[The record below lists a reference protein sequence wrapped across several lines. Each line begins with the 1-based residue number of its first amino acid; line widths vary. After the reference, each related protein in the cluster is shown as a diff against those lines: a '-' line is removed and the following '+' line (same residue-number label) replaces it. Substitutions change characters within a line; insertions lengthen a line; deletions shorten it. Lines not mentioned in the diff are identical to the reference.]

1 MSSGWWLLLSW
12 LAPALAEPLVLPVAL
27 EAAES
32 AQVFALQSGVV
43 RRVWRTVG
51 ETVAA
56 GDTLACLEEGDLRLE
71 EDAAF
76 LVLQQAEKRLARIR
90 PLFEQGGI
98 AAQDLETLEFAVQ
111 TAQLRYRKAELER
124 ERAVLRAPIGGVVA
138 AADVEVGERIATGK
152 VCFRI
157 LDTTDLQAEL
167 FVPVDRLAEV
177 KLGQKVTAQGPAMPT
192 RRLEGSV
199 VRLSP
204 LVDPESGRG
213 AVRVR
218 FPGAGKAV
226 KPGTVV
232 DVTLT
237 KEEGVP

>member
-1 MSSGWWLLLSW
+1 MSYGWLLWAWVTS
-12 LAPALAEPLVLPVAL
+12 ALAEPLILPVAL

-43 RRVWRTVG
+43 QRVRRTVG
-51 ETVAA
+51 EGVAQ
-56 GDTLACLEEGDLRLE
+56 GDTLACLEDGDLRLE
-71 EDAAF
+71 EDTAA
-76 LVLQQAEKRLARIR
+76 LALQQAEKRLARVR

-98 AAQDLETLEFAVQ
+98 SAQDLETLEFAVQ
-111 TAQLRYRKAELER
+111 TAQLRFRKAVLER

-138 AADVEVGERIATGK
+138 EADVEVGERLATGK

-157 LDTTDLQAEL
+157 LDATDLQAEL

-177 KLGQKVTAQGPAMPT
+177 QLGQKVTAQSPAMPAL
-192 RRLEGSV
+192 RLEGSV
-199 VRLSP
+199 VRISP

-218 FPGAGKAV
+218 FPGAGKEV

-237 KEEGVP
+237 QEEGVP

>member
-1 MSSGWWLLLSW
+1 MSYGWLLWAWVTS
-12 LAPALAEPLVLPVAL
+12 ALAEPLVLPVAL

-32 AQVFALQSGVV
+32 AQVFTLQSGVV
-43 RRVWRTVG
+43 QRVQRTVG
-51 ETVAA
+51 EAVAL
-56 GDTLACLEEGDLRLE
+56 GDTLAGLEDGDLRLE
-71 EDAAF
+71 EDAAA
-76 LVLQQAEKRLARIR
+76 LALQQAEKRLARIR

-111 TAQLRYRKAELER
+111 TAQLRFRKAVLER
-124 ERAVLRAPIGGVVA
+124 ERAILRAPIGGMVA
-138 AADVEVGERIATGK
+138 EANVAVGERIAAGQ

-157 LDTTDLQAEL
+157 VDATDLQAEL

-177 KLGQKVTAQGPAMPT
+177 RLGQKVTAQGPASPAM
-192 RRLEGSV
+192 RLQGSV
-199 VRLSP
+199 VRISP

-218 FPGAGKAV
+218 FPGAGKEV

-237 KEEGVP
+237 EEGVP

>member
-71 EDAAF
+71 EDAAA
-76 LVLQQAEKRLARIR
+76 LVLAQAEKRLARIR

-111 TAQLRYRKAELER
+111 TAQLRFRKAVLEWA
-124 ERAVLRAPIGGVVA
+124 RAVLRAPISGIVA
-138 AADVEVGERIATGK
+138 EADLTPGERIAAGK
-152 VCFRI
+152 VCFQI
-157 LDTTDLQAEL
+157 VDATDLQAEL
-167 FVPVDRLAEV
+167 FVPVDRLADV
-177 KLGQKVTAQGPAMPT
+177 KLGQEVTAQVPAMPAL
-192 RRLEGSV
+192 RLEGTV
-199 VRLSP
+199 VRISP
-204 LVDPESGRG
+204 LVDPESGRC

-218 FPGAGKAV
+218 FPGAGKHL

-232 DVTLT
+232 DITLT
-237 KEEGVP
+237 EEGVP